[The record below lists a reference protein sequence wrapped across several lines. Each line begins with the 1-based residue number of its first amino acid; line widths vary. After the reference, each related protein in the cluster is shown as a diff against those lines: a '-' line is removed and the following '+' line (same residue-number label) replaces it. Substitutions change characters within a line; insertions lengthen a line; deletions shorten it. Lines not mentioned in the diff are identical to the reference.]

1 MQGQK
6 EEDILLR
13 VLPMLNEGL
22 SMKKAPEFRVGC
34 YMILTVLATNA
45 SLNDKVLTAM
55 MEAVTSGWTVDT
67 THAGLICLSV
77 LAQRRQT
84 VLLPKRVFRA
94 LLAVHGVDDDLVTLH
109 KQYTVEK
116 LVLGLV
122 LGIIDILGYTD
133 NPAQL
138 LMVRTLL
145 EAQLMRE
152 SSVSTAVRHIV
163 STAQNIDSIQNIESD
178 IQGQLADLILRLA
191 DSTEIGET
199 VQKTITDSGI
209 NVEQL
214 ESKLQ
219 TLIRTGRERPEGTG
233 LTLKDSEMIDIDHS
247 KAIDS
252 FEAASSQIPTRTAY
266 EVSFLS
272 YSKSY
277 VFGSLCHAF
286 LLASTSPSNVK
297 IFSESLVLRKHL
309 AMTEPLYFSFFA
321 RIWCG
326 DYPTI
331 ARAAA
336 VSTVLEYF
344 EDEKNTSDLQ
354 ALLPYVIHALGD
366 PSKKVRET
374 TTKLVLALATSYA
387 KSDAQSRKRKNRS
400 IWGHDS
406 IYGPGEQTGNVSW
419 ISTEETAQFI
429 EAVLVPALQE
439 CTLDAT
445 YVSRHLAN
453 ALNGSKHRR
462 VITSVQKEIKSSL
475 RLAILSSLSS
485 HIINTPLYTVK
496 LRLLTI
502 LNQVEKVG
510 SHSRTKALL
519 PLLVHEKCRSGKSLK
534 EACDA
539 EHIEQLH
546 FTAELVGIVS
556 ATDREGV
563 HVLQSIIE
571 EKDHQPS
578 TALSSA
584 ASQRIR
590 TIWPS
595 MKADLQMS
603 FAKTLLSLAVDT
615 PSTSTEDETRQGD
628 ALEILRN
635 VPLSTAILL
644 SFLEDLPAL
653 SESIQEKPSAAKRR
667 RTNHGHVEQV
677 DSRDKQMFARSMRKI
692 TFVLELVDAS
702 KPERH
707 PQLLKGLFHA
717 VGDLQ
722 HCRMQSGVELGYL
735 QTLALGSLRAIVEQ
749 VRISNGTPFDRSSV
763 RTDILVDC
771 IRTTANP
778 QVQHA
783 ALLLISSL
791 ASVTP
796 EVVLHSVM
804 PVFTFMGASIL
815 RQDDEYS
822 AHVIIQTIDS
832 VIPPLVDSL
841 RKQNEDPIVG
851 ASELLLSFAAAFEHI
866 PSHRRFGL
874 FHSLINKLGP
884 AEFLFALLVMLA
896 NKYPG
901 NKSVVQF
908 AADLTS
914 RYGPQTQLITVG
926 KYLGIV
932 LDALEAEPSISE
944 KLLAL
949 GNEES
954 QSAESA
960 ALQLLPLLAEILKA
974 DRLARKS
981 AKLLREGGSHAGR
994 LRDIYS
1000 QLIEQVLTLS
1010 ETVKAQKKL
1019 YSSCGQVLNALLG
1032 LLSMEEFI
1040 GSLESLLDRSDD
1052 NVRRH
1057 VLRSL
1062 EQRVTLDKGLDKASQ
1077 EACLSFLSRLVSLL
1091 ENSTDPML
1099 KHTAIACID
1108 RIAEKYGKKDID
1120 AVASAARV
1128 IAGEACLGA
1137 NNNRLRVMALLCLAS
1152 AIEVVG
1158 EAIIPI
1164 IPQALPKSIE
1174 LLKLSTRED
1183 EEDARLHNA
1192 VYSFIGALLL
1202 YVPWIV
1208 TGTYLDQLLQS
1219 AYESANADMG
1229 EDCDQSRIGALRL
1242 LAKQADAKE
1251 CFTALERTWTSAMTE
1266 GPQVGNYT
1274 KTTMQSENQA
1284 NTYVRPW
1291 QNIWRF

>member
-1 MQGQK
+1 MLDQSRSGRREVQGQK
-6 EEDILLR
+6 EEDVLLR

-22 SMKKAPEFRVGC
+22 SMKKAPDFRVGC

-45 SLNDKVLTAM
+45 TLNDKVLTAM
-55 MEAVTSGWTVDT
+55 MEAVTSGWTQDT
-67 THAGLICLSV
+67 SHAGLICLSV

-84 VLLPKRVFRA
+84 ILLPKRVLTA
-94 LLAVHGVDDDLVTLH
+94 ILTIQGVDDDLVTLH

-122 LGIIDILGYTD
+122 LGIVNALGDTE
-133 NPAQL
+133 NSIQL

-152 SSVSTAVRHIV
+152 SSVSTAVKHIV
-163 STAQNIDSIQNIESD
+163 LAAQNIDLIANTESD

-191 DSTEIGET
+191 DSPAIGET
-199 VQKTITDSGI
+199 VQKTIMDSSI

-219 TLIRTGRERPEGTG
+219 TLIRTGRELPEGSDP
-233 LTLKDSEMIDIDHS
+233 TLEDSEMIDTDNP
-247 KAIDS
+247 KAMDS

-272 YSKSY
+272 HSKSY

-286 LLASTSPSNVK
+286 LLASTSSSNVNT
-297 IFSESLVLRKHL
+297 FSDSLVLRKHL

-326 DYPTI
+326 DYPAI

-336 VSTVLEYF
+336 VSTVLQYF
-344 EDEKNTSDLQ
+344 ENEKSTSDVQ
-354 ALLPYVIHALGD
+354 ALLPYVVHALAD
-366 PSKKVRET
+366 PSKKVREA
-374 TTKLVLALATSYA
+374 TTKLVLALATSYT
-387 KSDAQSRKRKNRS
+387 KSDAKSKKRENRS
-400 IWGHDS
+400 IWGHDN
-406 IYGPGEQTGNVSW
+406 IYGPGEQTKNVSW
-419 ISTEETAQFI
+419 ISTEETAKFI
-429 EAVLVPALQE
+429 EHVLVPALEE
-439 CTLDAT
+439 CILDAT

-453 ALNGSKHRR
+453 ALNGSKHSK
-462 VITSVQKEIKSSL
+462 VTKPIQKEIKSSL
-475 RLAILSSLSS
+475 RLAILCSLSS
-485 HIINTPLYTVK
+485 HVINTPLYTVK
-496 LRLLTI
+496 LRLLMI

-519 PLLVHEKCRSGKSLK
+519 PVLVQEKSRSGSSLK

-539 EHIEQLH
+539 EHIEQSQ
-546 FTAELVGIVS
+546 FTAGLVGIVS

-571 EKDHQPS
+571 EKDRQLSP
-578 TALSSA
+578 ALISA

-603 FAKTLLSLAVDT
+603 FAKTLLSLAVDS
-615 PSTSTEDETRQGD
+615 PGTSTDEENRQSD
-628 ALEILRN
+628 AVEIIRN
-635 VPLSTAILL
+635 VPLSTTILL
-644 SFLEDLPAL
+644 SFLEDLPTL
-653 SESIQEKPSAAKRR
+653 SESMQERPSAAKRR
-667 RTNHGHVEQV
+667 RTSHGHVEQV
-677 DSRDKQMFARSMRKI
+677 DVIDKQMFARSMRKI

-722 HCRMQSGVELGYL
+722 HCRVQSGVELGYL
-735 QTLALGSLRAIVEQ
+735 QTLALGSLRAIVEK
-749 VRISNGTPFDRSSV
+749 ISISGETPFDRSSV

-771 IRTTANP
+771 LRTTTNP
-778 QVQHA
+778 QVQQA

-822 AHVIIQTIDS
+822 AHVISQTIDS

-841 RKQNEDPIVG
+841 RKQKEDPVEG

-874 FHSLINKLGP
+874 FHSLINRLGP
-884 AEFLFALLVMLA
+884 VEFLFALLVMLA

-901 NKSVVQF
+901 NKSVLQF
-908 AADLTS
+908 AADLAS
-914 RYGPQTQLITVG
+914 RYAPETQLITAG

-932 LDALEAEPSISE
+932 LDTLEAEPSFSE

-960 ALQLLPLLAEILKA
+960 ALNLLPLLAQILKA
-974 DRLARKS
+974 DRLTQKS
-981 AKLLREGGSHAGR
+981 AKLLREGGADAGR
-994 LRDIYS
+994 LREIYS
-1000 QLIEQVLTLS
+1000 RLIEQILTLS
-1010 ETVKAQKKL
+1010 EKVKAQKKL
-1019 YSSCGQVLNALLG
+1019 SSSCGQALNALLN
-1032 LLSMEEFI
+1032 LLTMGEFI
-1040 GSLESLLDRSDD
+1040 RSLESLLDCSDD
-1052 NVRRH
+1052 DVRRH

-1062 EQRVTLDKGLDKASQ
+1062 EQRVTLDKGVDKASQ
-1077 EACLSFLSRLVSLL
+1077 KACLRFLPRLTSVI
-1091 ENSTDPML
+1091 ENSTDPVL

-1108 RIAEKYGKKDID
+1108 PIAEKYGKKDID
-1120 AVASAARV
+1120 AVASVAKV
-1128 IAGEACLGA
+1128 IAGDACLGA
-1137 NNNRLRVMALLCLAS
+1137 DDSRLRVMALLCLAS

-1158 EAIIPI
+1158 EAIIPV
-1164 IPQALPKSIE
+1164 IPQALPKSIDH
-1174 LLKLSTRED
+1174 LKLSMRED

-1192 VYSFIGALLL
+1192 VYSFMGALLL
-1202 YVPWIV
+1202 YVPWII

-1219 AYESANADMG
+1219 SYESANADMG
-1229 EDCDQSRIGALRL
+1229 EDCDQSRIEALRL
-1242 LAKQADAKE
+1242 IAKQADAKE
-1251 CFTALERTWTSAMTE
+1251 CFAALERTWTSAMTE
-1266 GPQVGNYT
+1266 GPQVRNYT
-1274 KTTMQSENQA
+1274 
-1284 NTYVRPW
+1284 
-1291 QNIWRF
+1291 